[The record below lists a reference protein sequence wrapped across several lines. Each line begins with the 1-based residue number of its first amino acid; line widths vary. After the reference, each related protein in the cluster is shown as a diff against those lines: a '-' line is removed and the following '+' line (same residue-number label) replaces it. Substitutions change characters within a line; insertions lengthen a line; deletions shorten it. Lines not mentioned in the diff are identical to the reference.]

1 MSSRVQ
7 NSLKSAMQYAK
18 REALT
23 QGRDGTQLALE
34 QIVLPEQ
41 QPRRYFDEKAMET
54 LIASVA
60 KKGILQPLLVRPLSE
75 DRFELVAG
83 ERRLRA
89 AQSLKLITVPVFVAA
104 LTDAEA
110 KEAALIENL
119 QRENIN
125 PVEETEA
132 LLQLLALSLEM
143 GVSEVVSLLYALD
156 NQRKGNTHNVMGKQ
170 NEIAKSTTHN
180 VMGRQEATIDDVF
193 ASTVN
198 MSRSSFVANRLPLLS
213 LPKDVLT
220 ALRRGDIAY
229 TKALLVARVK
239 ADKARERLLEE
250 VVTKVLSVEEVRE
263 RLKKIQAPKVVQSPP
278 VLHRIRR
285 LPQLVKRSR
294 TLDDEAVERRVDAL
308 ITELEGLL
316 AGTGK

>member
-1 MSSRVQ
+1 MSSKVQ
-7 NSLKSAMQYAK
+7 NSLKSAMQHAK

-41 QPRRYFDEKAMET
+41 QPRRYFDEQAMET

-75 DRFELVAG
+75 ARFELVAG

-132 LLQLLALSLEM
+132 ILQLLALRLE
-143 GVSEVVSLLYALD
+143 VSVADAVSLLYALD
-156 NQRKGNTHNVMGKQ
+156 NEQKGRTHNVMGIQ
-170 NEIAKSTTHN
+170 EDEEEATHN
-180 VMGRQEATIDDVF
+180 VMGSRRELVQDVL
-193 ASTVN
+193 ASTTN
-198 MSRSSFVANRLPLLS
+198 MSWTSFVSNRLPLLK
-213 LPKDVLT
+213 LPGDILNE
-220 ALRRGDIAY
+220 LRRGTIAY
-229 TKALLVARVK
+229 TKAVLVARVK
-239 ADKARERLLEE
+239 DDKIRGRLLKE
-250 VVTKVLSVEEVRE
+250 VISKGLSVEEVRN
-263 RLKKIQAPKVVQSPP
+263 RLNKLRPPRTTEDQP
-278 VLHRIRR
+278 VLARVRR
-285 LPQLVKRSR
+285 LPQLIKKSRAFQDSNVEKRVNELVS
-294 TLDDEAVERRVDAL
+294 
-308 ITELEGLL
+308 ELEKII
-316 AGTGK
+316 AESKN